1 MKLLLLVLAMIFTSL
16 LAATAQQPA
25 PSAEKKDPSA
35 AMVCLMHGM
44 TVALEGDEHAKM
56 NARGEAG
63 MGFSQT
69 ATTHHFLLKSDGG
82 VIQVERN
89 DPKDTAARDEIR
101 MHLTHIA
108 HAFASGN
115 FDIPMFVHD
124 AVPAGVPEMKRLSSK
139 ITYTVEQTA
148 DGGLVHIHSKDPA
161 AVNAIQQFL
170 RFQIVEHQTKDPI
183 SLP

>member
-1 MKLLLLVLAMIFTSL
+1 MPMKLLLNSLAILSSPLLV
-16 LAATAQQPA
+16 AAAQQST
-25 PSAEKKDPSA
+25 PSTGQKSPSSEA
-35 AMVCLMHGM
+35 ICPMHDM
-44 TVALEGDEHAKM
+44 HMKGDDHAKM

-69 ATTHHFLLKSDGG
+69 TTTHHFLLKPDGG
-82 VIQVERN
+82 IIQVEAN
-89 DPKDTAARDEIR
+89 DSKDAAARDEIR
-101 MHLTHIA
+101 THLTHIT
-108 HAFASGN
+108 HAFASGD

-124 AVPAGVPEMKRLSSK
+124 TVPPGVPEMKRLAAK
-139 ITYTVEQTA
+139 ITYTLEQTPH
-148 DGGLVHIHSKDPA
+148 GGMVRIHSNDPA